1 MLVSVRVTSVPSNTL
16 GAVFGAGVDGLA
28 ISRGDNCN
36 TEVLSINNRSIAK
49 MFR

>member
-1 MLVSVRVTSVPSNTL
+1 MLVSVRVASVPSKML

-28 ISRGDNCN
+28 RSRGENCN

-49 MFR
+49 KFK